1 MMNWP
6 VGQRVRCDRQGQ
18 TGYDGKVTINDAGSI
33 IISCP
38 EDNMIVVGTEESLKR
53 LGWQPVS

>member
-1 MMNWP
+1 MNWP

-18 TGYDGKVTINDAGSI
+18 TELDGKVMVNEAGSI
-33 IISCP
+33 IISCSD
-38 EDNMIVVGTEESLKR
+38 EKMIVVGTEENLKR